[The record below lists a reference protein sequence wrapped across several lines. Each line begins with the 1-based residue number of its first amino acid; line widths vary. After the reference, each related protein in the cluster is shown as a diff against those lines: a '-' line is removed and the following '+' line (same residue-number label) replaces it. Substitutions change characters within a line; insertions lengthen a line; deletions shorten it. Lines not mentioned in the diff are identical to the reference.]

1 MNLEANFGGSASESF
16 LALASLT
23 FPVPPKTSDMA
34 KIRMMAKAP
43 SKNLRSPLPA
53 APPKFGGGSAI
64 FEVKFVFFDQKEGI
78 FHPVY
83 TVLSWPVT
91 LIFFGQSP
99 M

>member
-1 MNLEANFGGSASESF
+1 M
-16 LALASLT
+16 
-23 FPVPPKTSDMA
+23 PPKTSDMA

-64 FEVKFVFFDQKEGI
+64 FEVEFVFFDQKEGI

-91 LIFFGQSP
+91 LIFFGQSKRATRKQAKKKVIVLKHQFLVFI
-99 M
+99 